1 MILDLIKKYKL
12 QLIGIVVGAVA
23 GYLYYFF
30 IGCSNGTCIISSNP
44 LVSVP
49 YGALLGFLLVG
60 SFSKKENATT

>member
-1 MILDLIKKYKL
+1 MIRGFMKKYKK
-12 QLIGIVVGAVA
+12 QLIGIFLGGVV

-49 YGALLGFLLVG
+49 YGSLLGFLLVG
-60 SFSKKENATT
+60 TFKKKENVAT